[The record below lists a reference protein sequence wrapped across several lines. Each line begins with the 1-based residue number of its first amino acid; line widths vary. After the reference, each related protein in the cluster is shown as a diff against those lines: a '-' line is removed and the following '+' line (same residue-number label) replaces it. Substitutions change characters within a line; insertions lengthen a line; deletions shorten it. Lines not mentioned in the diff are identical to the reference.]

1 MKRWKVGLDVD
12 DIIFSC
18 NEYAVEL
25 TNNELHMI
33 PPIQMDEITAWG
45 PLGTRAD
52 LRLKY
57 FNSKKFFETQ
67 PVLPGAVEFVHDL
80 QEYGCSTLSC
90 DESFSILREKVL
102 CLSDHLYS
110 GRPYRLSNQ
119 NDRNLLYGRGAND
132 APVDNRDEPREHAS
146 DYPVIHPD
154 DKTRFRQNLSQTL
167 SPVLLLLSNEALH
180 LQP

>member
-25 TNNELHMI
+25 TNSELHLT
-33 PPIQMDEITAWG
+33 PPIQMNEITAWG

-57 FNSKKFFETQ
+57 FKSKKFFETQ

-80 QEYGCSTLSC
+80 QEYG
-90 DESFSILREKVL
+90 KVFFVTDVQQEYYGIRKKAD
-102 CLSDHLYS
+102 CWNYFQK
-110 GRPYRLSNQ
+110 YR
-119 NDRNLLYGRGAND
+119 RN
-132 APVDNRDEPREHAS
+132 
-146 DYPVIHPD
+146 
-154 DKTRFRQNLSQTL
+154 T
-167 SPVLLLLSNEALH
+167 LLLHQEKKK
-180 LQP
+180 PT

>member
-57 FNSKKFFETQ
+57 FNSKNFFETQ

-80 QEYGCSTLSC
+80 QEYGDVFFVTDVQQEYHGIRKSRL
-90 DESFSILREKVL
+90 K
-102 CLSDHLYS
+102 
-110 GRPYRLSNQ
+110 YR
-119 NDRNLLYGRGAND
+119 RN
-132 APVDNRDEPREHAS
+132 
-146 DYPVIHPD
+146 
-154 DKTRFRQNLSQTL
+154 T
-167 SPVLLLLSNEALH
+167 LLLHQEKKK
-180 LQP
+180 PT

>member
-67 PVLPGAVEFVHDL
+67 PVLPGAV
-80 QEYGCSTLSC
+80 
-90 DESFSILREKVL
+90 
-102 CLSDHLYS
+102 
-110 GRPYRLSNQ
+110 
-119 NDRNLLYGRGAND
+119 
-132 APVDNRDEPREHAS
+132 
-146 DYPVIHPD
+146 
-154 DKTRFRQNLSQTL
+154 
-167 SPVLLLLSNEALH
+167 
-180 LQP
+180 

>member
-25 TNNELHMI
+25 TNSELHLT
-33 PPIQMDEITAWG
+33 PPIQMNEITAWG

-57 FNSKKFFETQ
+57 FKSKKFFETQ

-80 QEYGCSTLSC
+80 QEYG
-90 DESFSILREKVL
+90 KVFFVTDVQQEYYGIRKSRL
-102 CLSDHLYS
+102 LELFQK
-110 GRPYRLSNQ
+110 YR
-119 NDRNLLYGRGAND
+119 RN
-132 APVDNRDEPREHAS
+132 
-146 DYPVIHPD
+146 
-154 DKTRFRQNLSQTL
+154 T
-167 SPVLLLLSNEALH
+167 LLLHQEKKK
-180 LQP
+180 PT

>member
-25 TNNELHMI
+25 TNSELHLT
-33 PPIQMDEITAWG
+33 PPIQMNEITAWG

-57 FNSKKFFETQ
+57 FKSKKFFETQ

-80 QEYGCSTLSC
+80 QEYGKVFFVTDVQQEYYGIRKSRLLELFPEIPEEHIIITPRKEEANVDVLL
-90 DESFSILREKVL
+90 DDGIHNLRRTTAEYPVLMQRPWKETELYFLQGGGEKRN
-102 CLSDHLYS
+102 SDILYS
-110 GRPYRLSNQ
+110 GR
-119 NDRNLLYGRGAND
+119 
-132 APVDNRDEPREHAS
+132 
-146 DYPVIHPD
+146 
-154 DKTRFRQNLSQTL
+154 K
-167 SPVLLLLSNEALH
+167 
-180 LQP
+180 

>member
-25 TNNELHMI
+25 TNSELHLT
-33 PPIQMDEITAWG
+33 PPIQMNEITAWG

-57 FNSKKFFETQ
+57 FKSKKFFETQ

-80 QEYGCSTLSC
+80 QEYGKVFFVTDVQQEYYGIRKSRLLELFPEIPEEHIIITPRK
-90 DESFSILREKVL
+90 DDGIHNLRRTTAE
-102 CLSDHLYS
+102 
-110 GRPYRLSNQ
+110 
-119 NDRNLLYGRGAND
+119 
-132 APVDNRDEPREHAS
+132 
-146 DYPVIHPD
+146 YPVLMQRPWNVAEKNYVTVSGFEEFLAFMRSI
-154 DKTRFRQNLSQTL
+154 SI
-167 SPVLLLLSNEALH
+167 
-180 LQP
+180 

>member
-80 QEYGCSTLSC
+80 QEYGDVFFVTDVQQEYHGIRKSRLLELFPEIPEEHIIITPRKEEANVDVLL
-90 DESFSILREKVL
+90 DDGIHNLRRTTAE
-102 CLSDHLYS
+102 
-110 GRPYRLSNQ
+110 
-119 NDRNLLYGRGAND
+119 
-132 APVDNRDEPREHAS
+132 
-146 DYPVIHPD
+146 YPVLMQRPWTVAE
-154 DKTRFRQNLSQTL
+154 KNYVTVSGFEEFL
-167 SPVLLLLSNEALH
+167 AFM
-180 LQP
+180 

>member
-25 TNNELHMI
+25 TNSELHLT
-33 PPIQMDEITAWG
+33 PPIQMNEITAWG

-57 FNSKKFFETQ
+57 FKSKKFFETQ

-80 QEYGCSTLSC
+80 QEYG
-90 DESFSILREKVL
+90 KVFFVTDVQQEYYGIRKAD
-102 CLSDHLYS
+102 CWNYFQK
-110 GRPYRLSNQ
+110 YR
-119 NDRNLLYGRGAND
+119 RN
-132 APVDNRDEPREHAS
+132 
-146 DYPVIHPD
+146 
-154 DKTRFRQNLSQTL
+154 T
-167 SPVLLLLSNEALH
+167 LLLHQEKKK
-180 LQP
+180 PT

>member
-25 TNNELHMI
+25 TNSELHLT
-33 PPIQMDEITAWG
+33 PPIQMNEITAWG

-57 FNSKKFFETQ
+57 FKSKKFFETQ

-80 QEYGCSTLSC
+80 QEYGKVFFVTDVQQEYYGIRKSRLLELFPEIPEEHIIITPRKEEANVDVLL
-90 DESFSILREKVL
+90 DDGIHNLRRTTAE
-102 CLSDHLYS
+102 
-110 GRPYRLSNQ
+110 
-119 NDRNLLYGRGAND
+119 
-132 APVDNRDEPREHAS
+132 
-146 DYPVIHPD
+146 YPVLMQRP
-154 DKTRFRQNLSQTL
+154 
-167 SPVLLLLSNEALH
+167 
-180 LQP
+180 

>member
-12 DIIFSC
+12 DIILSC

-52 LRLKY
+52 LRLK
-57 FNSKKFFETQ
+57 FFETQ

-80 QEYGCSTLSC
+80 QEYGDVFFVT
-90 DESFSILREKVL
+90 DVQQEYHGIRKN
-102 CLSDHLYS
+102 
-110 GRPYRLSNQ
+110 RLLELFPEIPEEHIIITS
-119 NDRNLLYGRGAND
+119 RKEEAN
-132 APVDNRDEPREHAS
+132 VD
-146 DYPVIHPD
+146 
-154 DKTRFRQNLSQTL
+154 
-167 SPVLLLLSNEALH
+167 VLLDDGIHNLRRTTAEYTVLMQRPWNAAEKNYVTVSGFEEFLAFMGSISI
-180 LQP
+180 

>member
-25 TNNELHMI
+25 TNSELHLT
-33 PPIQMDEITAWG
+33 PPIQMNEITAWG

-57 FNSKKFFETQ
+57 FKSKKFFETQ

-80 QEYGCSTLSC
+80 QEYGKVFFVT
-90 DESFSILREKVL
+90 DRPRFRPALRG
-102 CLSDHLYS
+102 CGCRD
-110 GRPYRLSNQ
+110 GRPAQWPGLPGRW
-119 NDRNLLYGRGAND
+119 RGAWNG
-132 APVDNRDEPREHAS
+132 RSRG
-146 DYPVIHPD
+146 
-154 DKTRFRQNLSQTL
+154 
-167 SPVLLLLSNEALH
+167 
-180 LQP
+180 

>member
-25 TNNELHMI
+25 TNSELHLT
-33 PPIQMDEITAWG
+33 PPIQMNEITAWG

-57 FNSKKFFETQ
+57 FKSKKFFETQ

-80 QEYGCSTLSC
+80 QEYGKVFFVTDVQQEYYGIRKSRPLELFPEIPEEHIIITPRKEEANVDVLL
-90 DESFSILREKVL
+90 DDGIHNLRRTTAE
-102 CLSDHLYS
+102 
-110 GRPYRLSNQ
+110 
-119 NDRNLLYGRGAND
+119 
-132 APVDNRDEPREHAS
+132 
-146 DYPVIHPD
+146 YPVLMQRPWNVAEKNYVTVSGFEEFLAFMRSI
-154 DKTRFRQNLSQTL
+154 SI
-167 SPVLLLLSNEALH
+167 
-180 LQP
+180 